1 MNMVID
7 AGNTRTKVGIFE
19 GALMRQI
26 EVFASIAEAKD
37 FVRALEVENLIISS
51 VTDDG
56 TAISASANVRRL
68 RLSLT
73 PSLPVP
79 IQNRYATPQT
89 LGADRLAAACG
100 AWSMYPGENSL
111 VIDFGTC
118 INYEFVNARGEY
130 MGGAISPG
138 VAMRFQAMHQM
149 TARLPLGESRKEFPL
164 TGSTTMECL
173 ESGVMNGIREE
184 INGLAARYKS
194 DCPGIRVILTGGD
207 SHFFEKLMN
216 PPIFVAPD
224 LVLTGLNS
232 ILLHNARY

>member
-1 MNMVID
+1 
-7 AGNTRTKVGIFE
+7 
-19 GALMRQI
+19 MRQI
-26 EVFASIAEAKD
+26 EVFASIADAKD
-37 FVRALEVENLIISS
+37 FVRALVVENLIISS
-51 VTDDG
+51 VTEDG
-56 TAISASANVRRL
+56 TAIGTSANVRGR

-100 AWSMYPGENSL
+100 AWSLYPGEASL

-118 INYEFVNARGEY
+118 INYEFVNAQGEY
-130 MGGAISPG
+130 LGGAISPG
-138 VAMRFQAMHQM
+138 IAMRFQAMHGM
-149 TARLPLGESRKEFPL
+149 TDRLPLGKGTKDFTL
-164 TGSTTMECL
+164 TGNTTMSCL
-173 ESGVMNGIREE
+173 ESGVMNGIWEE
-184 INGLAARYKS
+184 INGLSARYRR
-194 DCPGIRVILTGGD
+194 DNPGIRVILTGGD
-207 SHFFEKLMN
+207 AHFFEKLMN

>member
-19 GALMRQI
+19 GALMRHSK
-26 EVFASIAEAKD
+26 VFASADDVKE
-37 FVRALEVENLIISS
+37 FVQTMEIENLIISS
-51 VTDDG
+51 VTDEG
-56 TAISASANVRRL
+56 TAIGASANIRGQ

-79 IQNRYATPQT
+79 VQNKYGTPHT

-100 AWSMYPGENSL
+100 AWSLYPGEASL

-118 INYEFVNARGEY
+118 INYEYVNAMGEY

-138 VAMRFQAMHQM
+138 AAMRFQAMHRM
-149 TARLPLGESRKEFPL
+149 TDRLPLGEPRKEFSL
-164 TGSTTMECL
+164 TGKTTLACL
-173 ESGVMNGIREE
+173 ESGVMNGIHEE
-184 INGLAARYKS
+184 INGLSARYRR
-194 DCPGIRVILTGGD
+194 DNPGIRVILTGGD
-207 SHFFEKLMN
+207 AHFFEKLMN